1 MTIDL
6 TLSNVIFLLMALISA
21 FAGLIKV
28 IVAQHERS
36 LDKRFEKLEETRAF
50 ANQQLSKRL
59 DTLDTAARLEANQWQ
74 RVERELLSLKAD
86 LPLQYVRREDY
97 IRGQSVIEAKLDGL
111 ANKLENFSLR
121 SLLAQGI
128 TLPTANPSTLEKAP
142 LP

>member
-6 TLSNVIFLLMALISA
+6 TLSNLIFLLIALISA
-21 FAGLIKV
+21 FAGLIKI

-36 LDKRFEKLEETRAF
+36 LDKRFEKLEETRSF

-121 SLLAQGI
+121 SLLAQST
-128 TLPTANPSTLEKAP
+128 TLPNAHPDAL
-142 LP
+142 